1 MPHLIGK
8 KPMKW
13 TTTITTIK
21 QKITNWKHWHPQILH
36 TKNFAQPSGWRAPT
50 ATGFWFFFLVFV
62 SVLTPVMWVKKVCS
76 YSISIIYTHYFSNN
90 MHACIAYRM
99 CVYKLALVWTFKLFR
114 QWHTRDSSCLCLP
127 FTWLDHYYLF
137 YQIFFPSK
145 IKEKKTHTHTHF
157 SRLY

>member
-1 MPHLIGK
+1 MNNNNNDNK
-8 KPMKW
+8 
-13 TTTITTIK
+13 
-21 QKITNWKHWHPQILH
+21 
-36 TKNFAQPSGWRAPT
+36 TKNYELETLTPT
-50 ATGFWFFFLVFV
+50 NSAYEKLCTAVGVACTNCNWILVFFLVFV